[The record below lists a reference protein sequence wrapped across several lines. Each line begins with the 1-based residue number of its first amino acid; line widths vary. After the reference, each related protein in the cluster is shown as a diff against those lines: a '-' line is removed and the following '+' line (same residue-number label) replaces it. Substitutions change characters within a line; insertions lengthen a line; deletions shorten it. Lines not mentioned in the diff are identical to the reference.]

1 MAKMKVGKVG
11 LSLIPEGVHV
21 FKVVGCVDKY
31 EKFDKVSY
39 KLQVASGQKITINFN
54 FVDSKGEV
62 NEIATYY
69 WSKFARACLNLGA
82 NEEPE
87 IDFSDL
93 IGCYVEFNFVDSKGE
108 VNEIATYYWSKF
120 ARACLNL
127 GANEEPE
134 IDFSDLIGCYVEAE
148 VKHNTYIAK
157 SGNHAGEEMT
167 GANILDKSYAP
178 ASGFPGSNTAPK
190 SPVDDTEEDEDLDD
204 LDDLE

>member
-11 LSLIPEGVHV
+11 FSLIPEGVHV

-39 KLQVASGQKITINFN
+39 ELQVASGQKIT
-54 FVDSKGEV
+54 V
-62 NEIATYY
+62 N
-69 WSKFARACLNLGA
+69 
-82 NEEPE
+82 
-87 IDFSDL
+87 
-93 IGCYVEFNFVDSKGE
+93 FNFVDSKGE

-190 SPVDDTEEDEDLDD
+190 SPVEDTDEDDDLDD
-204 LDDLE
+204 LDDLD

>member
-1 MAKMKVGKVG
+1 MAKMKVGKTG
-11 LSLIPEGVHV
+11 FSLIPEGVHV
-21 FKVVGCVDKY
+21 FKVVGCTDKY
-31 EKFDKVSY
+31 EDFDKVSY
-39 KLQVASGQKITINFN
+39 ELQVASGQKITTNFN

-93 IGCYVEFNFVDSKGE
+93 V
-108 VNEIATYYWSKF
+108 
-120 ARACLNL
+120 
-127 GANEEPE
+127 
-134 IDFSDLIGCYVEAE
+134 GCYVEAE

-157 SGNHAGEEMT
+157 SGDHKGEEMT

-178 ASGFPGSNTAPK
+178 ASGFPGSTTAKAK
-190 SPVDDTEEDEDLDD
+190 SPVDDTEDEDLDELDD